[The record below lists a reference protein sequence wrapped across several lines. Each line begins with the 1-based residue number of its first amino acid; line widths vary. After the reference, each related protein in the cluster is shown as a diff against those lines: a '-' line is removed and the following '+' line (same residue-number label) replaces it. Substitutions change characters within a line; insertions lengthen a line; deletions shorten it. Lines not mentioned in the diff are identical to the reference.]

1 MPARRDG
8 KLYSFIY
15 NAIKDAHRYA
25 VQESDT
31 TMLTVAS
38 SVRTIKFK
46 LHNKNRFIK
55 MVEDKYKQQEQPKTS
70 KKDWKKWL
78 NHKWVVQ
85 NIPFFLFLALLAV
98 LYIYNG
104 HHADKLTRK
113 MSATEKHIKELEYE
127 FKTLKSEVIFRSKA
141 SELVKAVEPLGLKEL
156 TAAPVMLSSGTV
168 E

>member
-1 MPARRDG
+1 MA
-8 KLYSFIY
+8 
-15 NAIKDAHRYA
+15 
-25 VQESDT
+25 
-31 TMLTVAS
+31 
-38 SVRTIKFK
+38 
-46 LHNKNRFIK
+46 
-55 MVEDKYKQQEQPKTS
+55 EDKYKQQEQRPAARV
-70 KKDWKKWL
+70 DWRKYL

-85 NIPFFLFLALLAV
+85 NIPFFLFLSMLAV

-127 FKTLKSEVIFRSKA
+127 YKTIKSEVIFRSKA

-156 TAAPVMLSSGTV
+156 TTPPVLLPSSSSG